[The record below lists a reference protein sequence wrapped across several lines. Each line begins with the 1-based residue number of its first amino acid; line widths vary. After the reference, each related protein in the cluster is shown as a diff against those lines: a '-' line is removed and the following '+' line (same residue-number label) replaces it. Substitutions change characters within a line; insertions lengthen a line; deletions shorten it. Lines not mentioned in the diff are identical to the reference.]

1 MLEADIKKFKDTL
14 GMKLENA
21 KDLEL
26 HWEAKAYMECI
37 NMLNSILKKNGLE
50 AAS

>member
-1 MLEADIKKFKDTL
+1 MLEADIKKFRDML
-14 GMKLENA
+14 GLKLENA

-26 HWEAKAYMECI
+26 HWEAKAYTECI
-37 NMLNSILKKNGLE
+37 SMLNSVLKKNGLE